1 MGMRGHLRHITP
13 TELDRLQRNPENVKE
28 LVHGK
33 APAHLG
39 AMLAV
44 LQRTQKIALD
54 ARAAGIL
61 NDPLERERVRAQIFK
76 ELDGAGVNVGAG
88 VDDGSAED
96 GLNLEKSWHVLHY
109 LLTGKAE
116 EAPPPLGNAIL
127 GGEEIGGDLGYGP
140 ARFLTPQQVR
150 EVALALAAISK
161 GDLRERFDL
170 KAMKAAN
177 IYPVRDKSELELAQG
192 YFELLSRY
200 YAEASAQGNAML
212 LWIV

>member
-1 MGMRGHLRHITP
+1 MRGHLRQITP
-13 TELDRLQRNPENVKE
+13 AELVGLQRNPERVKE
-28 LVHGK
+28 LVQGK
-33 APAHLG
+33 TPNDLG

-54 ARAAGIL
+54 ARASGIL
-61 NDPLERERVRAQIFK
+61 NDPAERERVRAQIFK

-88 VDDGSAED
+88 VLDSSTED

-140 ARFLTPQQVR
+140 ARLLTPQQVR
-150 EVALALAAISK
+150 EVAVALAAISK

-192 YFELLSRY
+192 YFEQLSRY
-200 YAEASAQGNAML
+200 YAEASADGNAML